1 MIMNNNNNIY
11 HGLKFNDVICIGCS
25 QCMSN
30 CPAGAIRV
38 RNGKALMLD
47 ARCVDCGEC
56 YNVCPSRAISVEQDD
71 FEAISFYKHKVALI
85 PAVFIAQFPPS
96 ITIEQIVAAVYELG
110 FSDVQIVERSV
121 EILKKLYNQ
130 YIEDNES
137 GKPLIST
144 FCPSIVRLIQTKFPY
159 FIDNLIL
166 LKPPLELTAL
176 YIRKK
181 YEESNIAM
189 DDIGIFYISPCA
201 AKLVAIKEPV
211 GGYKSPVN
219 GVINMNYLYNKVYR
233 VIKNNKNLELQNAL
247 SIVNG
252 LLSLTN
258 GETNIVACGRRIAI
272 DGIHNVIDFLEGIE
286 NGDNEVFENIDF
298 LELRSC
304 GEGCAGGILCAVNK
318 FIATERLNSLNS
330 NNHDLKWQDDID
342 NYYDYLRLNS
352 TVEKVEQR
360 SVMKLDNDMFEA
372 MKKMRRIA
380 DLRELLP
387 QVDCGIC
394 GSPTCGTFSE
404 DIVQGEASIKQ
415 CIFIQKALEKSQK
428 IDAREST
435 ALIETIWSKDKLNK
449 IEDITT
455 LSK

>member
-1 MIMNNNNNIY
+1 M
-11 HGLKFNDVICIGCS
+11 
-25 QCMSN
+25 
-30 CPAGAIRV
+30 
-38 RNGKALMLD
+38 
-47 ARCVDCGEC
+47 
-56 YNVCPSRAISVEQDD
+56 ISV
-71 FEAISFYKHKVALI
+71 
-85 PAVFIAQFPPS
+85 VFIAQFSPS

-166 LKPPLELTAL
+166 LKLPLELTAL

-233 VIKNNKNLELQNAL
+233 VIKNSKNLKSKNPMP
-247 SIVNG
+247 IING

-258 GETNIVACGRRIAI
+258 GKTNIVSCGRRIAI
-272 DGIHNVIDFLEGIE
+272 DGIHNVIEFPDGIE
-286 NGDNEVFENIDF
+286 NVDNEVFDNIDF

-304 GEGCAGGILCAVNK
+304 GEGCA
-318 FIATERLNSLNS
+318 EE
-330 NNHDLKWQDDID
+330 
-342 NYYDYLRLNS
+342 YYVL
-352 TVEKVEQR
+352 
-360 SVMKLDNDMFEA
+360 
-372 MKKMRRIA
+372 
-380 DLRELLP
+380 
-387 QVDCGIC
+387 
-394 GSPTCGTFSE
+394 
-404 DIVQGEASIKQ
+404 
-415 CIFIQKALEKSQK
+415 
-428 IDAREST
+428 
-435 ALIETIWSKDKLNK
+435 
-449 IEDITT
+449 
-455 LSK
+455 